1 MNARVRQILKS
12 TTVILIVILLA
23 GATYQGV
30 ATALERRKYPHP
42 GMLVDVGGHQLHIYC
57 TGEQK
62 ASAKSSVISTVIL
75 EAPEGGM
82 SAEWG
87 WVQAALSRN
96 SRVCSYDRAGL
107 GWSEAGDRPYDPGR
121 VPEELQQLLR
131 NADVPPPYLL
141 VGQSLGAAFARLFAA
156 RYPDDVAGLVLID
169 FPAADAPSETRMAAA
184 SPWLARAGLLRAS
197 GMWSDRAEG
206 LPEQNAGVLR
216 SFLNRP
222 DHLTR
227 ASREFARW
235 TQAVTLSTEA
245 TLPHDLKVKE
255 VTLRPYGLNNAIY
268 PKLLA
273 GALPPVVTVE
283 LNQKKSPN

>member
-1 MNARVRQILKS
+1 MSVRIRQILK
-12 TTVILIVILLA
+12 TTAIILIVILLA

-30 ATALERRKYPHP
+30 ATAVERRKYPHP
-42 GMLVDVGGHQLHIYC
+42 GSLVDVGGHQLHIYC
-57 TGEQK
+57 TGEN
-62 ASAKSSVISTVIL
+62 SVAAPTVIL

-87 WVQAALSRN
+87 WVQGALSKSR
-96 SRVCSYDRAGL
+96 RVCSYDRSGL

-121 VPEELQQLLR
+121 VPEELHLLLR
-131 NADVPPPYLL
+131 NAEVSGPYIL

-156 RYPDDVAGLVLID
+156 RYPADVVGLILID
-169 FPAADAPSETRMAAA
+169 FPTDEAPDQTRIAAA

-197 GMWSDRAEG
+197 GMWADRAEG
-206 LPEQNAGVLR
+206 LPEQEAGVLR

-235 TQAVTLSTEA
+235 TQGVTLSTEA
-245 TLPHDLKVKE
+245 TLRDGLPVRQL
-255 VTLRPYGLNNAIY
+255 TLRPGGLNDPMQAKRIVS
-268 PKLLA
+268 L
-273 GALPPVVTVE
+273 LPPVMRLEMKVRR
-283 LNQKKSPN
+283 PN